1 MDNVIKI
8 ETKNLIIRPM
18 ARVDID
24 DFYEIFSDQKV
35 GQFIPMMTK
44 TQVGAYFE
52 KNIPS
57 NQIFAV
63 CHKKDN
69 KTIGTITLKEKAPQT
84 RTLSYVFNSKYWG
97 NGYATE
103 SVFAVLSQILR
114 DSDIHKILADCQFD
128 NFASKAILQ
137 KLGFTYLY
145 SNEQNISHLTQQQIK
160 FDFYE
165 LNKNDLK
172 NPFLDKKAA

>member
-52 KNIPS
+52 KT
-57 NQIFAV
+57 F
-63 CHKKDN
+63 H
-69 KTIGTITLKEKAPQT
+69 
-84 RTLSYVFNSKYWG
+84 
-97 NGYATE
+97 
-103 SVFAVLSQILR
+103 
-114 DSDIHKILADCQFD
+114 
-128 NFASKAILQ
+128 
-137 KLGFTYLY
+137 
-145 SNEQNISHLTQQQIK
+145 QIK
-160 FDFYE
+160 F
-165 LNKNDLK
+165 L
-172 NPFLDKKAA
+172 PFVTKKTTKL